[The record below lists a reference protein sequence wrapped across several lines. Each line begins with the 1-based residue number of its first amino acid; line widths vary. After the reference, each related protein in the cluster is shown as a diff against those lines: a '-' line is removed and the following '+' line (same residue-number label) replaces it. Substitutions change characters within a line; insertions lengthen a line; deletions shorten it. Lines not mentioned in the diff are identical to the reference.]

1 MPNEN
6 SELLNL
12 VEEELDEENR
22 TLEEI
27 VKELNQEN

>member
-6 SELLNL
+6 SGLFNL
-12 VEEELDEENR
+12 VEEEIDQENR

-27 VKELNQEN
+27 IKELNQ

>member
-6 SELLNL
+6 SGLFNL

-27 VKELNQEN
+27 VKELSQ